1 MKKYVMLALVAIF
14 TMSFVANAQDQRPAR
29 GEGGRGEGQR
39 VQITAKERAAHLGKQ
54 LELTDAQKAKVE
66 ALYEKQDKKREEMR
80 AENQKLKEKKDQV
93 AADRKAKFEAQRKAD
108 DAELEAIIGKEKME
122 KLLKIRAERQAKMQ
136 ERRDNRPGG
145 QGQRPE

>member
-14 TMSFVANAQDQRPAR
+14 TMSFAVNAQDQRPPR
-29 GEGGRGEGQR
+29 GEAGRGEGQR
-39 VQITAKERAAHLGKQ
+39 VHLTAKERADRLAKQ
-54 LELTDAQKAKVE
+54 LELSDAEKAKVE

-80 AENQKLKEKKDQV
+80 AEAQKLKEKKDQLV
-93 AADRKAKFEAQRKAD
+93 EDRKEKFEAQRKAD
-108 DAELEAIIGKEKME
+108 DAELESIIGKEKME
-122 KLLKIRAERQAKMQ
+122 KLQKIRAERQAKMQ